1 MTSLPNASP
10 MPSAVTSADVVI
22 KCAGVT
28 KVFKDFWMRP
38 RVKACTD
45 VNLEVRRGEVFGLLG
60 PNGSGKSTTIKL
72 ILGLLHPT
80 SGRIAVFGKRPEDV
94 ATKELIGYLPE
105 ESYLYRFL
113 NARETL
119 DYYGRLFHLPRHV
132 RQKRIDMLLEMVGL
146 DAAQHRPVGEYSKGM
161 QRRIGLAQ
169 ALINQPQ
176 LLILD
181 EPTTGMDPIGTRQ
194 MKDLMIRL
202 KERGITILLCSH
214 LLADVEDVCDRVT
227 IMFGGRV
234 VEEGT
239 IDELLVDRDTTTIE
253 TPQLDDETV
262 QQIEQVLA
270 RRGKHIERVS
280 FRRQTLEKK
289 FLDLV
294 ERERA
299 KGTATSGA
307 KSGGE
312 IAGFL
317 LDADQRGGHLP
328 EDAAAAAVLNELTKP
343 TETPKPTPS
352 SEPVSI
358 KREDP
363 AVDVAVLSKL
373 SNEPVSTPAP
383 ASTQSKSAQPEADLS
398 VLQGLVMPA
407 SSAPPAGKPVVPV
420 RPTQQSQA
428 KPVEIPVESPLI
440 PAPRKPEPVAK
451 PVEPAPK
458 PAEPMAAKPVEKAPI
473 EPPPQPQISKMSG
486 EAGLGLMHG
495 LSADDEE
502 FELPPIDPPKA
513 SPRASTPSSEKPD
526 ASFLKALDDVG
537 QEDEIK

>member
-1 MTSLPNASP
+1 MTAFPSTNPLPA
-10 MPSAVTSADVVI
+10 AATSADVVI

-28 KVFKDFWMRP
+28 KVFKDFWLRP
-38 RVKACTD
+38 RVKACTE

-194 MKDLMIRL
+194 MKDLIIRL

-239 IDELLVDRDTTTIE
+239 IDELLVDRDMTTIE
-253 TPQLDDETV
+253 ASQLDDETV
-262 QQIEQVLA
+262 QQIEEVLA
-270 RRGKHIERVS
+270 KRGKHIERVS

-299 KGTATSGA
+299 KGTTTSGA

-317 LDADQRGGHLP
+317 LDDDQL
-328 EDAAAAAVLNELTKP
+328 AAQVPQDTEAAAVLNELISP
-343 TETPKPTPS
+343 AAEASPAPSPVAPTPLVHK
-352 SEPVSI
+352 EPS
-358 KREDP
+358 
-363 AVDVAVLSKL
+363 VDASVLSKL
-373 SNEPVSTPAP
+373 SNDTLPSTASASPNSKPDEP
-383 ASTQSKSAQPEADLS
+383 QADLS
-398 VLQGLVMPA
+398 VLEGLVVP
-407 SSAPPAGKPVVPV
+407 SPAPPPIRPVVPV
-420 RPTQQSQA
+420 KPAQQAQV
-428 KPVEIPVESPLI
+428 KPVEIPAESPLI

-458 PAEPMAAKPVEKAPI
+458 LSEPAATKPVEVIA
-473 EPPPQPQISKMSG
+473 PPPPSKPLISKESG
-486 EAGLGLMHG
+486 EAGLGFMSG

-513 SPRASTPSSEKPD
+513 PPRTSASSEKPD
-526 ASFLKALDDVG
+526 ALFLKALEDVEP
-537 QEDEIK
+537 EDQAK

>member
-1 MTSLPNASP
+1 MTTMPNANP
-10 MPSAVTSADVVI
+10 TAVLTGDNLVI
-22 KCAGVT
+22 KCAGVNKT
-28 KVFKDFWMRP
+28 FKDFWLRP
-38 RVKACTD
+38 RVKAVQD
-45 VNLEVRRGEVFGLLG
+45 VTLEVRKGEVFGLLG

-72 ILGLLHPT
+72 ILGLLNPT

-181 EPTTGMDPIGTRQ
+181 EPTTGMDPIGSRQ
-194 MKDLMIRL
+194 IKDLLARL
-202 KERGITILLCSH
+202 KDRGITILLCSH

-239 IDELLVDRDTTTIE
+239 IDDLLVQRDSTVLE
-253 TPQLDDETV
+253 SSQLDDETI
-262 QQIEQVLA
+262 QQIEAVMA
-270 RRGKHIERVS
+270 RRGKHIERVTS
-280 FRRQTLEKK
+280 RRQTLEKK

-294 ERERA
+294 ERERL
-299 KGTATSGA
+299 KGSATSGA

-317 LDADQRGGHLP
+317 LDDDGRSGRLPDEAAD
-328 EDAAAAAVLNELTKP
+328 VLDELTRP
-343 TETPKPTPS
+343 AA
-352 SEPVSI
+352 PVAPARAAPPPPR
-358 KREDP
+358 REEADLDAQVLSQLSGKAPPPAQSP
-363 AVDVAVLSKL
+363 AVGA
-373 SNEPVSTPAP
+373 
-383 ASTQSKSAQPEADLS
+383 ASAEPEADLS
-398 VLQGLVMPA
+398 VLAGLVVSSPTPPVKPA
-407 SSAPPAGKPVVPV
+407 APAPPIKPSAP
-420 RPTQQSQA
+420 
-428 KPVEIPVESPLI
+428 
-440 PAPRKPEPVAK
+440 APS
-451 PVEPAPK
+451 
-458 PAEPMAAKPVEKAPI
+458 I
-473 EPPPQPQISKMSG
+473 EPPPAANAKPLSAAPAPAPVVAKPAPPAEPVKKEKPPEPPPKPLVSKESG
-486 EAGLGLMHG
+486 ESGLGLMQG

-502 FELPPIDPPKA
+502 LNLPPIDPPKPTP
-513 SPRASTPSSEKPD
+513 PRATGKSSERPD
-526 ASFLKALDDVG
+526 ESFLKAIDDA
-537 QEDEIK
+537 DEEK

>member
-10 MPSAVTSADVVI
+10 TPSTAASTDVVI

-194 MKDLMIRL
+194 MKDLIIRL

-239 IDELLVDRDTTTIE
+239 IDELLVDRDMTTIE
-253 TPQLDDETV
+253 ASQLDDETV

-270 RRGKHIERVS
+270 KRGKHIERVS

-317 LDADQRGGHLP
+317 LDDDQRRGQFP
-328 EDAAAAAVLNELTKP
+328 EDAAAAAVLDELVKP
-343 TETPKPTPS
+343 AAEPA
-352 SEPVSI
+352 PVSRTEPLPVAP
-358 KREDP
+358 REP
-363 AVDVAVLSKL
+363 AVDVSVLSKL
-373 SNEPVSTPAP
+373 SDEPPVATTRGSAP
-383 ASTQSKSAQPEADLS
+383 ASSKPVEPEADLS
-398 VLQGLVMPA
+398 VLDGLVMP
-407 SSAPPAGKPVVPV
+407 SSTPSPIKPAVPV
-420 RPTQQSQA
+420 KPAPQPQA
-428 KPVEIPVESPLI
+428 KPVEIPAESPLI

-451 PVEPAPK
+451 PAEPAPK
-458 PAEPMAAKPVEKAPI
+458 PAEPAAAKPVEKS
-473 EPPPQPQISKMSG
+473 PPPAPPKPLVSKESG
-486 EAGLGLMHG
+486 EAGLGLMRG
-495 LSADDEE
+495 LSADDED
-502 FELPPIDPPKA
+502 FELPPIDPPKPQ
-513 SPRASTPSSEKPD
+513 PRPSTSSEKPD
-526 ASFLKALDDVG
+526 ASFLKALEDVG
-537 QEDEIK
+537 PEDEVK